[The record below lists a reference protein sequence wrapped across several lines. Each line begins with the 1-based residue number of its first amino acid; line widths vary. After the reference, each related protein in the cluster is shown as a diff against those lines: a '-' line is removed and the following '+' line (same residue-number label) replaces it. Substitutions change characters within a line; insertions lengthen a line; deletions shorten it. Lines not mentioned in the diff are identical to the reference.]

1 MDFTNNLKDVEE
13 IYKRAMM
20 NDQLTTALKSKEIL
34 LKNEEISKQNLV
46 ASLKLLTNKDLDEI
60 ILALENEIKTYD

>member
-13 IYKRAMM
+13 IYKRAIM

>member
-20 NDQLTTALKSKEIL
+20 NDHLTTALKSKEIL

-46 ASLKLLTNKDLDEI
+46 ASLKLLTNRDLDEI